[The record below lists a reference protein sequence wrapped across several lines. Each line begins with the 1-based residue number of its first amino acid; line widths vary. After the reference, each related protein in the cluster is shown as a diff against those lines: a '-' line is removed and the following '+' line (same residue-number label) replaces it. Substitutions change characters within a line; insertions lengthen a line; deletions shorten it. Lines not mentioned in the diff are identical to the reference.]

1 MTDSI
6 PSNKIV
12 PSFEFLHEAYRNYF
26 ERKDEYDLVIGNR
39 GEDLSWMLIPQESM
53 DSMFKYG
60 VKQSR
65 KRNKNF
71 SKHLLQRRAILHEDI
86 NFTLDQMMTYPNFT
100 RYMAGEGF

>member
-71 SKHLLQRRAILHEDI
+71 SKHLISRTANLCSGVT
-86 NFTLDQMMTYPNFT
+86 FTSDQIMSYPRFT
-100 RYMAGEGF
+100 RYLAGEGF